1 MAEKKG
7 VGHAYNIDFLNVV
20 FAASS
25 IFLLL
30 STLWMVWDDYD
41 RDWKKTQRRFSQ
53 LQYDVTRAQY
63 RAAARSVDRGKLQGL
78 QGQLKAAEQN
88 VKANQSKVDTLQGKL
103 EDVIIRLDRATRD
116 YQYMKATYDH
126 DRYDFESSRSAGASG
141 FEKKGEAVAEEAKR
155 LKDLDLQ
162 VQALTAERNA
172 AQKNLNEI
180 TGAVGTVRKQIET
193 LRAEQLRLRK
203 VAETQAPS
211 LSKDYFLNAPLVD
224 FLAPTIKVQQ
234 IILPDVVDDVNF
246 KTVSKM
252 DRCTTCHLGIDKA
265 GFEKYPQPFTTHPNL
280 DAYLGSKSPHP
291 IDRIGCTV
299 CHDGQGQSV
308 SFRGSHH
315 TPKNEKQKAT
325 WEKKFDWE
333 EPHEWD
339 YPMLPS
345 GMTEASCVKCHR
357 QEIYVPTAPKLN
369 AAYATYERAGCYA
382 CHKTRGFDGPDMRKP
397 GPILTKIGSK
407 LSKDWVKTWVRNP
420 RAVKQTTWM
429 PRIWYNS
436 NSSSPQDAVRN
447 EVEINAAVA

>member
-41 RDWKKTQRRFSQ
+41 RDWKKTQRRFAQ

-193 LRAEQLRLRK
+193 LRAEQLLHFLFSIFD
-203 VAETQAPS
+203 TQS
-211 LSKDYFLNAPLVD
+211 L
-224 FLAPTIKVQQ
+224 
-234 IILPDVVDDVNF
+234 
-246 KTVSKM
+246 
-252 DRCTTCHLGIDKA
+252 
-265 GFEKYPQPFTTHPNL
+265 
-280 DAYLGSKSPHP
+280 
-291 IDRIGCTV
+291 
-299 CHDGQGQSV
+299 
-308 SFRGSHH
+308 
-315 TPKNEKQKAT
+315 
-325 WEKKFDWE
+325 
-333 EPHEWD
+333 
-339 YPMLPS
+339 
-345 GMTEASCVKCHR
+345 
-357 QEIYVPTAPKLN
+357 
-369 AAYATYERAGCYA
+369 
-382 CHKTRGFDGPDMRKP
+382 
-397 GPILTKIGSK
+397 
-407 LSKDWVKTWVRNP
+407 
-420 RAVKQTTWM
+420 
-429 PRIWYNS
+429 
-436 NSSSPQDAVRN
+436 
-447 EVEINAAVA
+447 